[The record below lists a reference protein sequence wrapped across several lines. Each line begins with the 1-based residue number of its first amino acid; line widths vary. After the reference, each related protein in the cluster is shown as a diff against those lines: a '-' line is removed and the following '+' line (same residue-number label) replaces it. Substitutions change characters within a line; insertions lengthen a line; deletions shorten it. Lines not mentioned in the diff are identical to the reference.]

1 VKRADGKNRT
11 PSHPK
16 AQAQAQPQQAG
27 GAAGEPQPERSATVR
42 WVIIG
47 GLVLAVFAV
56 AGLIGS
62 FVRDYK
68 EKKLAPPASAAG
80 PSALAVPIYGH
91 ASVTLTVYEDMR
103 DPASLQFSQT
113 FDPTLAHLVAS
124 GTVNVYY
131 REVAGVD
138 ASQGGNGSLYA
149 GNALACAQDAKDFPE
164 YRQVLLAHQPTASD
178 DTFGSKAKLIDLSKK
193 VSGLDTD
200 VFRQCVDAG
209 THNVWV
215 KDSTSAFKKLGAGGV
230 PVLTMSV
237 LPQTTSQ
244 FSVVYSATQSITPQ
258 QLQSK
263 VIAAAQAAPTTSPSA
278 TPTS

>member
-1 VKRADGKNRT
+1 MKRADKKRT

-16 AQAQAQPQQAG
+16 AQQAD
-27 GAAGEPQPERSATVR
+27 GAAAEQPERSAVLR
-42 WVIIG
+42 WVVIG
-47 GLVLAVFAV
+47 GMVLAVFAV
-56 AGLIGS
+56 AGLVGS

-68 EKKLAPPASAAG
+68 AKKLAPPASAAG

-103 DPASLQFSQT
+103 DPASLKFSQT

-124 GTVNVYY
+124 GAVNVYY
-131 REVAGVD
+131 REVAGTD

-149 GNALACAQDAKDFPE
+149 GNALACAQDAKDFPA
-164 YRQVLLAHQPTASD
+164 YRAVLLANQPTAGD
-178 DTFGSKAKLIDLSKK
+178 DTFGSKSKLITLAKK
-193 VSGLDTD
+193 VSGLDSDT
-200 VFRQCVDAG
+200 FRHCVDAG
-209 THNVWV
+209 THDVWV
-215 KDSTSAFKKLGAGGV
+215 KDSTADFKKLGQGSV

-244 FSVVYSATQSITPQ
+244 FSVVYSPTLALTPQ
-258 QLQSK
+258 QLTTK
-263 VIAAAQAAPTTSPSA
+263 VMAAAEAAPTDSPSA

>member
-1 VKRADGKNRT
+1 VKRADGKKRT

-16 AQAQAQPQQAG
+16 AQAQAQTTG
-27 GAAGEPQPERSATVR
+27 GVAEQEPERSALLR
-42 WVIIG
+42 WVVIG
-47 GLVLAVFAV
+47 GMVLAVFAV
-56 AGLIGS
+56 AGLVGS

-68 EKKLAPPASAAG
+68 DKKLAPPASAAG

-103 DPASLQFSQT
+103 NPGSLQFSQT
-113 FDPTLAHLVAS
+113 FDTTLAQLVAS
-124 GTVNVYY
+124 GTVNIYY

-149 GNALACAQDAKDFPE
+149 GNALACAQDAKDFPQ
-164 YRQVLLAHQPTASD
+164 YRQVLLANQPTSGN
-178 DTFGSKAKLIDLSKK
+178 DTFGSKAKLIDLAKK

-200 VFRQCVDAG
+200 VFRQCVNAG

-215 KDSTSAFKKLGAGGV
+215 KDSTSAFKKLGQGDV

-244 FSVVYSATQSITPQ
+244 FSVIYSSTQPLTPK
-258 QLQSK
+258 QLTSR
-263 VIAAAQAAPTTSPSA
+263 VIAAAQTAPTTSPSA

>member
-1 VKRADGKNRT
+1 MKRADGKKRT

-16 AQAQAQPQQAG
+16 AQAQAQTTG
-27 GAAGEPQPERSATVR
+27 GVAEQEPERSALLR
-42 WVIIG
+42 WVVIG
-47 GLVLAVFAV
+47 GMVLAVFAV
-56 AGLIGS
+56 AGLVGS

-68 EKKLAPPASAAG
+68 DKKLAPPASAAG

-103 DPASLQFSQT
+103 NPGSLQFSQT
-113 FDPTLAHLVAS
+113 FDTTLAQLVAS
-124 GTVNVYY
+124 GTVNIYY

-149 GNALACAQDAKDFPE
+149 GNALACAQDAKDFPQ
-164 YRQVLLAHQPTASD
+164 YRQVLLANQPTSGN
-178 DTFGSKAKLIDLSKK
+178 DTFGSKAKLIDLAKK

-200 VFRQCVDAG
+200 VFRQCVNAG

-215 KDSTSAFKKLGAGGV
+215 KDSTSAFKKLGQGDV

-244 FSVVYSATQSITPQ
+244 FSVIYSSTQPLTPK
-258 QLQSK
+258 QLTSR
-263 VIAAAQAAPTTSPSA
+263 VIAAAQTAPTTSPSA

>member
-1 VKRADGKNRT
+1 VKRADGKKRT

-16 AQAQAQPQQAG
+16 AQAQAQTTG
-27 GAAGEPQPERSATVR
+27 GVAEQEPERSAVLR
-42 WVIIG
+42 WVVIG
-47 GLVLAVFAV
+47 GMVLAVFAV
-56 AGLIGS
+56 AGLVGS

-68 EKKLAPPASAAG
+68 DKKLAPPASAAG

-103 DPASLQFSQT
+103 NPGSLQFSQT
-113 FDPTLAHLVAS
+113 FDTTLAQLVAS
-124 GTVNVYY
+124 GTVNIYY

-149 GNALACAQDAKDFPE
+149 GNALACAQDAKDFPQ
-164 YRQVLLAHQPTASD
+164 YRQVLLANQPTSGN
-178 DTFGSKAKLIDLSKK
+178 DTFGSKAKLIDLAKK

-200 VFRQCVDAG
+200 VFRQCVNAG

-215 KDSTSAFKKLGAGGV
+215 KDSTSAFKKLGQGDV

-244 FSVVYSATQSITPQ
+244 FSVIYSSTQPLTPK
-258 QLQSK
+258 QLTSR
-263 VIAAAQAAPTTSPSA
+263 VIAAAQTAPTTSPSA